1 MESHARERA
10 RMARGAVS
18 DRALRRGQAAV
29 AYALCGLAA
38 ALLLAFL
45 VLPLVA
51 LVVTM
56 RPGDLAAGLRDPL
69 VLPALRLS
77 LLTTSASVVL
87 VVVPGT
93 ALAWFLAGRNDTVGR
108 WIETAVQLPVVIPP
122 AVGGLALL
130 LALGRKGLLGSS
142 LAHFGIA
149 IPFTT
154 LAVVLAE
161 VFVSAPFFVIAAT
174 AAFRRLDP
182 SLWIVARSLGASPFR
197 AFFRVALPAAAPSL
211 IAGGAMSWARSLG
224 EFGATLMFAGNLTG
238 RTQTLPLAVYT
249 ALESDMRAAQAI
261 SLLLVAIAFALLLVL
276 RRGAAAG
283 GAALGFPPSLPRGPR
298 EPAR

>member
-1 MESHARERA
+1 MEGNACERA
-10 RMARGAVS
+10 SVARGSVS
-18 DRALRRGQAAV
+18 DRALRRGRAAI
-29 AYALCGLAA
+29 AYSLCGLAA
-38 ALLLAFL
+38 ASLLAFL

-56 RPGDLAAGLRDPL
+56 RPADLVGGLSDPL
-69 VLPALRLS
+69 VVPALRLS
-77 LLTTSASVVL
+77 LLTTSVSLVL
-87 VVVPGT
+87 VVLPGT
-93 ALAWFLAGRNDTVGR
+93 ALAWFLARRDDALGR

-130 LALGRKGLLGSS
+130 LALGRKGLVGSS
-142 LAHFGIA
+142 LAPFGIA

-154 LAVVLAE
+154 LAVILAE

-211 IAGGAMSWARSLG
+211 VAGAAMSWARSLG
-224 EFGATLMFAGNLTG
+224 EFGATLMFAGNLPG

-249 ALESDMRAAQAI
+249 ALESDLRAAQAI

-283 GAALGFPPSLPRGPR
+283 AAALGFPPAPPEKPRQ
-298 EPAR
+298 

>member
-1 MESHARERA
+1 MGREPA
-10 RMARGAVS
+10 TVS
-18 DRALRRGQAAV
+18 GGALRRGRAAILSV
-29 AYALCGLAA
+29 VFRLAA
-38 ALLLAFL
+38 TALLAFL

-51 LVVTM
+51 LLVTM
-56 RPGDLAAGLRDPL
+56 SPREFVAGLRDPL
-69 VLPALRLS
+69 VLPALSLS
-77 LLTTSASVVL
+77 LLTTSVSLFL

-93 ALAWFLAGRNDTVGR
+93 ALAWFLARRNDALGR

-130 LALGRKGLLGSS
+130 LAFGRRGLFGSWLGRFGL
-142 LAHFGIA
+142 AV
-149 IPFTT
+149 PFST

-197 AFFRVALPAAAPSL
+197 AFLRVALPAAAPSL
-211 IAGGAMSWARSLG
+211 VAGAAMSWARALG
-224 EFGATLMFAGNLTG
+224 EFGATLMFAGNLVG

-249 ALESDMRAAQAI
+249 TLESDLRAAQAI
-261 SLLLVAIAFALLLVL
+261 SVLLVVIAFALLLVL

-283 GAALGFPPSLPRGPR
+283 GAALGFPPAPV
-298 EPAR
+298 EEARR